1 MKMNVTATVSHALGH
16 WPRILPALGIQVLK
30 NRHQPCPV
38 CGGSDRFRFDDREG
52 RGTWYCNQCGAG
64 DGLKLVEKVFGVSPS
79 DAATKVA
86 AVTGSLPP
94 ADPAVTA
101 AAVAETEAAR
111 KNAAA
116 LAQNLM
122 AKTRPG
128 TGNAYLT
135 RKGFPDRE
143 CRMLT
148 GTHRAGGVSWRAG
161 DLVVPL
167 YDDSG
172 ELVNLQL
179 ISADG
184 RKRTLKGGQV
194 RGTCHTLEGQ
204 NQAGKRLWIAEG
216 YATALTVHHLT
227 GETVMV
233 ALSSVN
239 LLSLASLARQ
249 KHPACQIVLAADR
262 DLSGD
267 GQKKA
272 AAAADACE
280 GVVALPPV
288 FGDWNDAF
296 TQYGGEATRKAIYD
310 AIRPPAES
318 PFDTMSEAEFSAMST
333 SEKAMRI
340 YEHYGEALAVDAN
353 GQLLSRYENGV
364 WKVLPP
370 QDFARDVAWL
380 FQRLRAPFSSGKVA
394 SVVDTLK
401 LIIPQQE
408 APSRR
413 LIGFRNGVLDTQNG
427 TFHPHSPSHWMRTL
441 CDVDFT
447 PPVDGETLETHA
459 PAFWRWLDRAAGGRA
474 LGHWPRI
481 LPALGIQVLKN
492 RHQPCPVCGG
502 SDRFRFDDR
511 EGRGTWYCNQ
521 CGAGD
526 GLKLVEKVFGV
537 SPSDAAAKVA
547 AVTGSLPPADPAVT
561 AAAGAETDAA
571 RKNAAALAQTLMAK
585 TRPGTGN
592 AYLTR
597 KGFPGRECR
606 MLTGTHRAGGVS
618 WRAGDLVV
626 PLYDDSGELVNLQ
639 LISADG
645 RKRTLKGGQ
654 VRGTC
659 HTLEGQNQAGKR
671 LWIAEGYATA
681 LTVHHLTGETV
692 MVALSSVNLL
702 SLASL
707 ARQKHPACQIV
718 LAADRDLSGD
728 GQKKAAAAADACE
741 GVVALPPV
749 FGDWNDAFTQYGGE
763 ATRKAIYDAIRPP
776 AESPFDTMSEAE
788 FSAMSTSEKAMRI
801 YEHYG
806 EALAVDANGQL
817 LSRYENG
824 VWKVL
829 PPQDFARDVAG
840 LFQRLRAPFSSGKVA
855 SVVDTLKLIIPQQE
869 APSRRLIGFRNGV
882 LDTQNGTFHPHS
894 PSHWMRTLCDVDFT
908 PPVEGETLET
918 HAPAF
923 WRWLD
928 RAAGG
933 RAEKRDV
940 ILAAL
945 FMVLANRYD
954 WQLFLEVTGPGGSGK
969 SIMAEIATLLAG
981 EDNATSATIET
992 LESPRER
999 AALTGFSLIRLPDQ
1013 EKWSGDGAGLK
1024 AITGGDAVSV
1034 DPKYRDAHKGGC
1046 RDRQPA
1052 PG

>member
-1 MKMNVTATVSHALGH
+1 MKMNVTATVSH
-16 WPRILPALGIQVLK
+16 
-30 NRHQPCPV
+30 
-38 CGGSDRFRFDDREG
+38 
-52 RGTWYCNQCGAG
+52 
-64 DGLKLVEKVFGVSPS
+64 
-79 DAATKVA
+79 
-86 AVTGSLPP
+86 
-94 ADPAVTA
+94 
-101 AAVAETEAAR
+101 
-111 KNAAA
+111 
-116 LAQNLM
+116 
-122 AKTRPG
+122 
-128 TGNAYLT
+128 
-135 RKGFPDRE
+135 
-143 CRMLT
+143 
-148 GTHRAGGVSWRAG
+148 
-161 DLVVPL
+161 
-167 YDDSG
+167 
-172 ELVNLQL
+172 
-179 ISADG
+179 
-184 RKRTLKGGQV
+184 
-194 RGTCHTLEGQ
+194 
-204 NQAGKRLWIAEG
+204 
-216 YATALTVHHLT
+216 
-227 GETVMV
+227 
-233 ALSSVN
+233 
-239 LLSLASLARQ
+239 
-249 KHPACQIVLAADR
+249 
-262 DLSGD
+262 
-267 GQKKA
+267 
-272 AAAADACE
+272 
-280 GVVALPPV
+280 
-288 FGDWNDAF
+288 
-296 TQYGGEATRKAIYD
+296 
-310 AIRPPAES
+310 
-318 PFDTMSEAEFSAMST
+318 
-333 SEKAMRI
+333 
-340 YEHYGEALAVDAN
+340 
-353 GQLLSRYENGV
+353 
-364 WKVLPP
+364 
-370 QDFARDVAWL
+370 
-380 FQRLRAPFSSGKVA
+380 
-394 SVVDTLK
+394 
-401 LIIPQQE
+401 
-408 APSRR
+408 
-413 LIGFRNGVLDTQNG
+413 
-427 TFHPHSPSHWMRTL
+427 
-441 CDVDFT
+441 
-447 PPVDGETLETHA
+447 
-459 PAFWRWLDRAAGGRA
+459 A

-561 AAAGAETDAA
+561 AAAVAETDAA

-707 ARQKHPACQIV
+707 ARQKHPACHIV

-728 GQKKAAAAADACE
+728 GQTKAAAAADACE

-882 LDTQNGTFHPHS
+882 LDTQSGTFHPHS

-1034 DPKYRDAHKGGC
+1034 DPKYRDAYSTHIPAVILAVNNNPMRFTDRSGGVSRRRVIIHFPEQIAPQE
-1046 RDRQPA
+1046 RDPQLKDKITRELAVIVRHLMQKFSDPMLARSLLQSQQNSDEALNIKRDADPTFDFIGYLETLPQTSGMYMGNASIIPRNYRKYLYHAYLAYMEANGYRNVLSLKMFGLGLPVMLKEYGLNYEKRHTKQGIQTNLTLKEESYGDWLPKCDDPA
-1052 PG
+1052 TA